1 MLDYIF
7 GWIKDIVFYL
17 ILLTMVMHLLPNKQ
31 YHKYVKLFAGMLLV
45 IIVIS
50 PMSQLLNWDQI
61 FDFHYMEKSYEQE
74 VAGMADE
81 INQMQN
87 IQQDEFMGQYKTKI
101 QATIEELAQQ
111 QNLTVLSSDIS
122 IIEDE
127 KDEKYLFPSSIHLLV
142 KNRGKNT
149 KIESIQ
155 ISPVEISGHQ
165 KKEEKT
171 VTPESENLKK
181 AVADFY
187 NLEESNINI
196 SVQE

>member
-50 PMSQLLNWDQI
+50 PMTQLLNWDHI

-74 VAGMADE
+74 VSGMTEE
-81 INQMQN
+81 IKQLQSV
-87 IQQDEFMGQYKTKI
+87 QQDEFMETYKSKI
-101 QATIEELAQQ
+101 QSTIEELAQQ
-111 QNLTVLSSDIS
+111 QELTIVSADIT
-122 IIEDE
+122 IVEDE
-127 KDEKYLFPSSIHLLV
+127 EDERYLFPNSIQLLV
-142 KNRGKNT
+142 KNNSKNS
-149 KIESIQ
+149 KIDTIQ
-155 ISPVEISGHQ
+155 ISPVDISGQQ
-165 KKEEKT
+165 KKEEQT
-171 VTPESENLKK
+171 ATPESENLKK

-187 NLEESNINI
+187 NLEASNINI